1 MKPGPTRRRPLLAAV
16 LALVFAGALAASV
29 AAAAAQSPKLPAA
42 FEGRVVQVLDGETLV
57 LRLPDKSEQTV
68 RLRHIDAP
76 EPCQPGGPESTQ
88 ALVDQALG
96 KDVQVRD
103 ARRLGSAGRLQAAVL
118 LDGLDLSRRQVAE
131 GQAWSLRWRHDTG
144 PLVKEERMAQALRR
158 GLHAAGNAEMPQAFR
173 QRHGPCR

>member
-1 MKPGPTRRRPLLAAV
+1 MKPVRLAFSHWLPVCA
-16 LALVFAGALAASV
+16 LALALARVSPGALA
-29 AAAAAQSPKLPAA
+29 QEPKPPAA

-57 LRLPDKSEQTV
+57 LRLPDKTGQTI

-88 ALVDQALG
+88 ALVDLALG
-96 KDVQVRD
+96 RDVQVRN
-103 ARRLGSAGRLQAAVL
+103 AGRRAAGRLQAAVL

-158 GLHAAGNAEMPQAFR
+158 GLHAAGNAELPQAFR
-173 QRHGPCR
+173 QRHGPCRPRD